1 MEISMKKVLYWKF
14 LIAYAIFGLLSFILV
29 CSWGSTLIEQQLV
42 TDVSD
47 ALYTEAYAIADD
59 HSVKYFSDEISLQN
73 LYDKLRSISEFQ
85 ELQIRVIDPSG
96 NVFVNTSEPLNANSF
111 DVIET
116 FDPAAFGPK
125 YYEVSTFYD
134 EFSSKQL
141 NVMIPITHGMTTKGY
156 VSLHYSMDNIYA
168 QREAL
173 LRDVMMLFI
182 GVYLLSLIILG
193 VFTHSVY
200 GPLKKIITGTMEYAM
215 GNLKYKIHIKTND
228 EMGYLASTMNFMGE
242 ELQKQNEYQKQFIA
256 NVSHD
261 FRSPLTSIKG
271 YAEAI
276 SDGTIPPE
284 LYPKYLGIIT
294 SEAERLDKLTRSML
308 TLSNMNKQVM
318 LNVETFDINALIKS
332 STAIFEQICLQK
344 KISLELVFEN
354 ASLLVSGDVGKIQQ
368 VLYNLMDNA
377 IKFSP
382 RNSTITIETTEK
394 HGKVYISVKD
404 MGIGIPKDAQNKI
417 WDRFY
422 KIDSSRGM
430 DRKGTGLG
438 LAIVKEIITAHEQN
452 INVISTEGVG
462 TEFIFTLNK
471 A

>member
-1 MEISMKKVLYWKF
+1 MKKVLYWKF
-14 LIAYAIFGLLSFILV
+14 LTVYALFGFLSFFLI
-29 CSWGSTLIEQQLV
+29 STWGSSLIEQQLISN
-42 TDVSD
+42 VSD
-47 ALYTEAYAIADD
+47 RLYMEASSIADNET
-59 HSVKYFSDEISLQN
+59 VKYFNDEISLQN
-73 LYDKLRSISEFQ
+73 LYDGLCTIATFQ
-85 ELQIRVIDPSG
+85 DTQMQVINPSG
-96 NVFVNTSEPLNANSF
+96 SILLNTEADLTPISF
-111 DVIET
+111 DVIEN

-125 YYEVSTFYD
+125 YYEVSTFYN
-134 EFSSKQL
+134 EFSASQL
-141 NVMIPITHGMTTKGY
+141 NIMVPITNNMETKGY
-156 VSLHYSMDNIYA
+156 VSLHLPMEHIYE
-168 QREAL
+168 QREEL
-173 LRDVMMLFI
+173 LRNILLIFI
-182 GVYLLSLIILG
+182 GIFLLSLMILG
-193 VFTHSVY
+193 LFTITVY
-200 GPLKKIITGTMEYAM
+200 RPLQKIITGTMEYAM
-215 GNLKYKIHIKTND
+215 GNLKYKIHVDTND
-228 EMGYLASTMNFMGE
+228 EMGYLAATMNFMGE
-242 ELQKQNEYQKQFIA
+242 ELQKHNEYQKQFIA

-308 TLSNMNKQVM
+308 TLSNMDKQVM
-318 LNVETFDINALIKS
+318 LNITTFDINSLIKNS
-332 STAIFEQICLQK
+332 IAVFEVICQQK
-344 KISLELVFEN
+344 KISIELVLDDVTLF
-354 ASLLVSGDVGKIQQ
+354 VSGDMGKIQQ
-368 VLYNLMDNA
+368 VIYNLVDNA

-382 RNSTITIETTEK
+382 RNATITIETTEK

-438 LAIVKEIITAHEQN
+438 LAIVKEIIAAHEQN

>member
-1 MEISMKKVLYWKF
+1 MKKVLYWKF
-14 LIAYAIFGLLSFILV
+14 LAVYALFGFLSFLLILT
-29 CSWGSTLIEQQLV
+29 WGSSLIEKQLV
-42 TDVSD
+42 TDIRD
-47 ALYTEAYAIADD
+47 RLYMEASSIADD
-59 HSVKYFSDEISLQN
+59 ETVKYFNDEISLQN
-73 LYDKLRSISEFQ
+73 LYNNLCTIAAFENT
-85 ELQIRVIDPSG
+85 QIQVINPSG
-96 NVFVNTSEPLNANSF
+96 NILLDTEETLKPVSDDT
-111 DVIET
+111 IEG

-125 YYEVSTFYD
+125 YYEISTFYN
-134 EFSSKQL
+134 EFSSSQL
-141 NVMIPITHGMTTKGY
+141 NVMVPITNNMTTKGY
-156 VSLHYSMDNIYA
+156 VALHFPMETIFE
-168 QREAL
+168 QREDL
-173 LRDVMMLFI
+173 LRDILLLFAGI
-182 GVYLLSLIILG
+182 LLLSLIIL
-193 VFTHSVY
+193 VLFTISVY
-200 GPLKKIITGTMEYAM
+200 RPLRKIITGTMEYAM
-215 GNLKYKIHIKTND
+215 GNLKYKIHVNTND
-228 EMGYLASTMNFMGE
+228 EMGYLATTMNFMGE
-242 ELQKQNEYQKQFIA
+242 ELQKHNEYQKQFIA

-318 LNVETFDINALIKS
+318 LNIETFDINGVIKN
-332 STAIFEQICLQK
+332 TVAVFEVICRQK
-344 KISLELVFEN
+344 KISLEL
-354 ASLLVSGDVGKIQQ
+354 LLTDVKLFVSADMGKIQQ
-368 VLYNLMDNA
+368 VLYNLVDNA

-382 RNSTITIETTEK
+382 RNTTITIETTEK
-394 HGKVYISVKD
+394 HGRVYVSVKD

-422 KIDSSRGM
+422 KIDSSRGV

>member
-1 MEISMKKVLYWKF
+1 MKKVLYWKF
-14 LIAYAIFGLLSFILV
+14 LTVYALFGFLSFFLIFT
-29 CSWGSTLIEQQLV
+29 WGSSLIEQQLISN
-42 TDVSD
+42 VSD
-47 ALYTEAYAIADD
+47 RLYMEASSIADNET
-59 HSVKYFSDEISLQN
+59 VKYFNDEISLQN
-73 LYDKLRSISEFQ
+73 LYDGLCTIATFQ
-85 ELQIRVIDPSG
+85 DTQMQVINPSG
-96 NVFVNTSEPLNANSF
+96 SILLNTEADLTPISF
-111 DVIET
+111 DVIEN

-125 YYEVSTFYD
+125 YYEVSTFYN
-134 EFSSKQL
+134 EFSASQL
-141 NVMIPITHGMTTKGY
+141 NIMVPITNNMETKGY
-156 VSLHYSMDNIYA
+156 VSLHLPMEHIYE
-168 QREAL
+168 QREEL
-173 LRDVMMLFI
+173 LRNILLIFI
-182 GVYLLSLIILG
+182 GIFLLSLMILG
-193 VFTHSVY
+193 LFTITVY
-200 GPLKKIITGTMEYAM
+200 RPLQKIITGTMEYAM
-215 GNLKYKIHIKTND
+215 GNLKYKIHVDTND
-228 EMGYLASTMNFMGE
+228 EMGYLAATMNFMGE
-242 ELQKQNEYQKQFIA
+242 ELQKHNEYQKQFIA

-308 TLSNMNKQVM
+308 TLSNMDKQVM
-318 LNVETFDINALIKS
+318 LNITTFDINSLIKNS
-332 STAIFEQICLQK
+332 IAVFEVICQQK
-344 KISLELVFEN
+344 KISIELVLDDVTLF
-354 ASLLVSGDVGKIQQ
+354 VSGDMGKIQQ
-368 VLYNLMDNA
+368 VIYNLVDNA

-382 RNSTITIETTEK
+382 RNATITIETTEK

-438 LAIVKEIITAHEQN
+438 LAIVKEIIAAHEQN

>member
-1 MEISMKKVLYWKF
+1 MKKVLYWKF
-14 LIAYAIFGLLSFILV
+14 LAVYALFGFLSFFLI
-29 CSWGSTLIEQQLV
+29 STWGSSLIEKQLV
-42 TDVSD
+42 TDISDRLYAEVSS
-47 ALYTEAYAIADD
+47 IADNK
-59 HSVKYFSDEISLQN
+59 SVKYFNDEISLQN
-73 LYDKLRSISEFQ
+73 LYDNLCTIATFQ
-85 ELQIRVIDPSG
+85 DTQIQVITPSG
-96 NVFVNTSEPLNANSF
+96 NILLNTEEPLKTISF
-111 DVIET
+111 DVISD

-125 YYEVSTFYD
+125 YYEISNFYN
-134 EFSSKQL
+134 EFSTNQL
-141 NVMIPITHGMTTKGY
+141 NVMVPITNNMTTKGY
-156 VSLHYSMDNIYA
+156 VSLHFPIQQVYE
-168 QREAL
+168 QREAM
-173 LRDVMMLFI
+173 LRDVLLIFI
-182 GVYLLSLIILG
+182 GIFLLSLMILG
-193 VFTHSVY
+193 LFTISVY
-200 GPLKKIITGTMEYAM
+200 RPLRKIITGTMEYAM
-215 GNLKYKIHIKTND
+215 GNLKYKINVDTND

-242 ELQKQNEYQKQFIA
+242 ELQKHNEYQKQFIA

-284 LYPKYLGIIT
+284 LYPRYLGIIT

-318 LNVETFDINALIKS
+318 LNLETFDINAVIKNS
-332 STAIFEQICLQK
+332 VAVFEVICRQK
-344 KISLELVFEN
+344 KISFELVLTDVKLF
-354 ASLLVSGDVGKIQQ
+354 VSGDMGKIQQ
-368 VLYNLMDNA
+368 VLYNLVDNA

-382 RNSTITIETTEK
+382 KNSTITIETTEK
-394 HGKVYISVKD
+394 HGKVYVSVKD
-404 MGIGIPKDAQNKI
+404 MGVGIPKDAQNKI

-438 LAIVKEIITAHEQN
+438 LAIVKEIIAAHEQN

>member
-1 MEISMKKVLYWKF
+1 MKKVLYWKF
-14 LIAYAIFGLLSFILV
+14 LTVYALFGFLSFFLI
-29 CSWGSTLIEQQLV
+29 STWGSSLIEQQLISN
-42 TDVSD
+42 VSD
-47 ALYTEAYAIADD
+47 RLYMEASSIADNET
-59 HSVKYFSDEISLQN
+59 VKYFNDEISLQN
-73 LYDKLRSISEFQ
+73 LYDGLCTIATFQ
-85 ELQIRVIDPSG
+85 DTQMQVINPSG
-96 NVFVNTSEPLNANSF
+96 SILLNTEADLTPISF
-111 DVIET
+111 DVIEN

-125 YYEVSTFYD
+125 YYEVSTFYN
-134 EFSSKQL
+134 EFSASQL
-141 NVMIPITHGMTTKGY
+141 NIMVPITNNMETKGY
-156 VSLHYSMDNIYA
+156 VSLHLPMEHIYE
-168 QREAL
+168 QREEL
-173 LRDVMMLFI
+173 LRNILLIFI
-182 GVYLLSLIILG
+182 GIFLLSLMILG
-193 VFTHSVY
+193 LFTITFY
-200 GPLKKIITGTMEYAM
+200 RPLQKIITGTMEYAM
-215 GNLKYKIHIKTND
+215 GNLKYKIHVDTND
-228 EMGYLASTMNFMGE
+228 EMGYLAATMNFMGE
-242 ELQKQNEYQKQFIA
+242 ELQKHNEYQKQFIA

-308 TLSNMNKQVM
+308 TLSNMDKQVM
-318 LNVETFDINALIKS
+318 LNITTFDINSLIKNS
-332 STAIFEQICLQK
+332 IAVFEVICQQK
-344 KISLELVFEN
+344 KISIELVLDDVTLF
-354 ASLLVSGDVGKIQQ
+354 VSGDMGKIQQ
-368 VLYNLMDNA
+368 VIYNLVDNA

-382 RNSTITIETTEK
+382 RNATITIETTEK

-438 LAIVKEIITAHEQN
+438 LAIVKEIIAAHEQN